1 MNEIQEYSAV
11 AAMLTQIEGRYAGRV
26 YDVTTKAGMDDAK
39 FARREIRTTRT
50 GLERLRKELK
60 EPALRRC
67 QLIDAE
73 AKGITQRLYA
83 IEEPIDKMIS
93 DEEGHL
99 LRQKQ
104 EAAQKEQ
111 LRVSMIRERIERFN
125 VMPPWGSK
133 AEQIVARLREV
144 NDIPVDD
151 SFEEFTET
159 AAVAKA
165 QAVTRLSTLAEEART
180 LEAEQAKLKAL
191 AEEQAAKMAAERA
204 EHEARMAEERKANE
218 ARLAEERAKAEAER
232 QQRIAAQKQLDE
244 SAAAERARMAEEA
257 RIAKENQEH
266 AEALRKAEA
275 QAAKESAIIAA
286 RQQALTEARCSTSET
301 ALKKVSDIVALWLSD
316 QIDAEAAM
324 DEIEVIVTAN
334 A

>member
-26 YDVTTKAGMDDAK
+26 YDVTSKAGMDDAK
-39 FARREIRTTRT
+39 VARREIRTTRT
-50 GLERLRKELK
+50 GLEKLRKELK

-73 AKGITQRLYA
+73 AKGITQRLVA

-93 DEEGHL
+93 DEEGRL

-125 VMPPWGSK
+125 VMPPWG
-133 AEQIVARLREV
+133 ARAAQISARLHEV
-144 NDIPVDD
+144 NDIPVDAT
-151 SFEEFTET
+151 FEEFTET

-165 QAVTRLSTLAEEART
+165 QAITRLSTLAEEARV

-204 EHEARMAEERKANE
+204 EHEAR
-218 ARLAEERAKAEAER
+218 LAEERAKAEAER
-232 QQRIAAQKQLDE
+232 QERIAAQKKLDE
-244 SAAAERARMAEEA
+244 AAANERARMAEEA
-257 RIAKENQEH
+257 RIAKEGQQLAEQVAASEILKA
-266 AEALRKAEA
+266 AEAAEEA
-275 QAAKESAIIAA
+275 E
-286 RQQALTEARCSTSET
+286 REQALADAKCESYSG
-301 ALKKVSDIVALWLSD
+301 ALKKVADIVAMWLSD